1 MNPPSESSSQ
11 EPRFY
16 GRRKGKPLKASRLGL
31 IEELLPELRIPV
43 PEKTLD
49 PRTLFALPVSSVRM
63 EIGFGA
69 GEHLAR
75 QALAHPDIGFIGAEV
90 FLNGVASLLRHIR
103 ELKLT
108 NVRIFN
114 EDVRFLLPHL
124 ADASFARVSL
134 LFPDPWPKSRHAKR
148 RFVGPDNLREME
160 RLIVPGG
167 EFRVASDHP
176 VYIDWA
182 LLHLISHSG
191 FAWTARG
198 PEGWRTRP
206 ADSTATRYEEKAAKE
221 GRTPVFLNFVRRGV
235 QPAENPEESRKNP

>member
-1 MNPPSESSSQ
+1 
-11 EPRFY
+11 
-16 GRRKGKPLKASRLGL
+16 L
-31 IEELLPELRIPV
+31 IEELLPELRIAV
-43 PEKTLD
+43 PQTRLD
-49 PRTLFALPVSSVRM
+49 PRTLFAFPVSSVRM

-75 QALAHPDIGFIGAEV
+75 QALANPDVGFIGAEV

-103 ELKLT
+103 ELNLR

-124 ADASFARVSL
+124 PDASFERISL
-134 LFPDPWPKSRHAKR
+134 LFPDPWPKARHAKR
-148 RFVGPDNLREME
+148 RFVGPENLREME

-182 LLHLISHSG
+182 LLHLVSHAG
-191 FAWTARG
+191 FEWTARG
-198 PEGWRTRP
+198 PEDWRCRP
-206 ADSTATRYEEKAAKE
+206 GDSTATRYEEKAVKA
-221 GRTPVFLNFVRRGV
+221 GRTPVYLNFLRR
-235 QPAENPEESRKNP
+235 AS

>member
-1 MNPPSESSSQ
+1 LNPPSASSAD

-31 IEELLPELRIPV
+31 IDELLPELRIAV
-43 PEKTLD
+43 PEEPLD
-49 PRTLFALPVSSVRM
+49 PRALFAFPVSSVRM

-75 QALAHPDIGFIGAEV
+75 QALANPNIGFIGAEV

-103 ELKLT
+103 ELGLK

-124 ADASFARVSL
+124 PDASFERVSL
-134 LFPDPWPKSRHAKR
+134 LFPDPWPKARHAKR
-148 RFVGPDNLREME
+148 RFVGPENLREME

-182 LLHLISHSG
+182 LLHLIPHAG
-191 FAWTARG
+191 FEWAARG
-198 PEGWRTRP
+198 PEGWRSRP
-206 ADSTATRYEEKAAKE
+206 ADSTATRYEEKAVKQ
-221 GRTPVFLNFVRRGV
+221 GRTPIFLNFLRRT
-235 QPAENPEESRKNP
+235 S